1 MNIGEEPT
9 KKCECGEAFYFSEN
23 LAAHRDYCQKGIDAE
38 KIRVLELQLGDKD
51 EELSIRARMIQE
63 YQLQVDALVKALRE
77 IAQMGSVCK
86 DFENCSHPP
95 CQDSCGAVLVALEA
109 LTPHPAPPCPP
120 APRAPVAETRVDDGG
135 GK

>member
-1 MNIGEEPT
+1 MPEDL
-9 KKCECGEAFYFSEN
+9 KKLADEN
-23 LAAHRDYCQKGIDAE
+23 WKLYQETIFQLNAVKKQREDA
-38 KIRVLELQLGDKD
+38 LLQLGDKD

-63 YQLQVDALVKALRE
+63 YQIQIDALVKALRE